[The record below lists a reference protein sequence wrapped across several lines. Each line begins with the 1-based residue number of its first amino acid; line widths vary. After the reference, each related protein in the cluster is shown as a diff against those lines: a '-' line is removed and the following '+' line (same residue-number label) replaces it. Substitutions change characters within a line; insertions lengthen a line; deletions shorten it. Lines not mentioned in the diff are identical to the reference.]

1 MKKTYRIALSA
12 IAEEF
17 HFEVVVRP
25 ENYEGIMIET
35 PEVNRPGL
43 ALAGFYGVFDADRI
57 QLIGKAETQYLQ
69 SIEPSTKR
77 VMLQKFVD
85 AHPVAIL
92 YTTGLP
98 VDDALI
104 ARARREQVPVLRT
117 PIKTSPGMSSLI
129 ASLNNHLAP
138 RITRHG
144 GLVEVYG
151 EGLLLLGDSGV
162 GKSETAIELVKRGH
176 RLIADDAV
184 EIKRVSEKT
193 LVGSA
198 PEMIRH
204 YVELRG
210 IGIVDVRRL
219 FGMGAIKETERIDL
233 VIQLENWVEGK
244 MYERFGMEE
253 ESINILGINIPSV
266 TVPVR
271 PGRNLSII
279 LEIAAMNNR
288 QKRMGYN
295 TALEFNKKM
304 MKHMGI
310 TEE

>member
-1 MKKTYRIALSA
+1 MKERYKIPLST
-12 IAEEF
+12 IVEEF
-17 HFEVVVRP
+17 HFELIVKP
-25 ENYEGIMIET
+25 ENYDEIQIIT
-35 PEVNRPGL
+35 NEVNRPGL
-43 ALAGFYGVFDADRI
+43 ALAGFYEIFEPDRI
-57 QLIGKAETQYLQ
+57 QLIGKAETHYLQ
-69 SIEPSTKR
+69 SLEPSTKR

-85 AHPVAIL
+85 AKPVAIL
-92 YTTGLP
+92 YTTNLP
-98 VDDALI
+98 VDEVVI
-104 ARARREQVPVLRT
+104 ERARIQQVPVMRT
-117 PIKTSPGMSSLI
+117 QVKTSPIMASLI
-129 ASLNNHLAP
+129 ASLNTHLAP

-151 EGLLLLGDSGV
+151 EGMLLLGDSGI

-184 EIKRVSEKT
+184 EIKRVSDKT

-198 PEMIRH
+198 PEIIRH

-219 FGMGAIKETERIDL
+219 FGIGSVKLTERIDI

-244 MYERFGMEE
+244 MYDRMGMDEE
-253 ESINILGINIPSV
+253 TINILGIDVPSI

-271 PGRNLSII
+271 PGRNLAII

-295 TALEFNKKM
+295 AAEEFNKKLM
-304 MKHMGI
+304 RQMGMDV
-310 TEE
+310 